1 MKIAK
6 KFSIPV
12 VWYIAPM
19 VWAWGKKRAAVLA
32 KYAAHIC
39 CIFPFEVPLF
49 LPFTNRVSFVGNP
62 LVEDMT
68 KKGLLPSGKDKLPL
82 NPLLAIIP
90 GSRNQEITRM
100 LQPMVGAYKILKKKY
115 PSIKAVVS
123 RYASMSEKFFLDTC
137 RGTDIEFTSG
147 PLSDLLIKADIAL
160 VTSGTATLETALIG
174 VPHVVVYKTSS
185 ITYLIF
191 KHFVTISHI
200 GLPNIIAGENIAPEC
215 IQQYVTERELSEQI
229 IRFLSDASFYRKTA
243 ERLLQLRNR
252 LGSEKP
258 SQAVADI
265 IRKNSL

>member
-1 MKIAK
+1 
-6 KFSIPV
+6 
-12 VWYIAPM
+12 
-19 VWAWGKKRAAVLA
+19 
-32 KYAAHIC
+32 
-39 CIFPFEVPLF
+39 
-49 LPFTNRVSFVGNP
+49 
-62 LVEDMT
+62 
-68 KKGLLPSGKDKLPL
+68 
-82 NPLLAIIP
+82 
-90 GSRNQEITRM
+90 
-100 LQPMVGAYKILKKKY
+100 
-115 PSIKAVVS
+115 
-123 RYASMSEKFFLDTC
+123 MSEKFFLDTC

-147 PLSDLLIKADIAL
+147 PLSDLLFKADIAL

-265 IRKNSL
+265 IRKKSL